1 MPVFM
6 KKKKKKEGLMKS
18 WSVIF
23 PLESVCLC
31 YNGKKV
37 QKSKEAGVKICQSS
51 SLKMLS
57 NSGIILLH
65 WKNNTKRFKNSL
77 NYLLNPC
84 DAKWSVRHLC

>member
-6 KKKKKKEGLMKS
+6 KKKKKRRPNEILECD
-18 WSVIF
+18 F

-77 NYLLNPC
+77 NYLLNHC